1 MPASGSYSLSEST
14 KCIVL
19 VCRDPG
25 RRAMLERIVPAAEA
39 HSSAIEAMLA
49 VARKNPRAVIVN
61 FQDVEGSQRDVV
73 AAMRRAHPEVPVY
86 FVVEPE
92 DEPAARRLVQAGA
105 GDYFVLPTDVYR
117 LPRVLDPSFD
127 PEALDGPP
135 ARPASPAAP
144 VAGQEL
150 PATALPA
157 APPRERPEQLRLF
170 VSACALSDLAQADA
184 RTILREGAAIIFHAL
199 AAARGCLLSCD
210 SRTESLLLVTAIG
223 EAPGAGADTFEAE
236 RAAAGQALRAND
248 AILTEAG
255 APPRPLLCVPVRG
268 DEETFAVLCIS
279 GKHDGTALDS
289 DDRDI
294 ATRLV
299 GIMAGLYSAA
309 ARLERFATMA
319 LRDAET
325 GLLKADALEKYLT
338 KLIGRAAAQNAPVTI
353 ILLRPDTSGGPA
365 DATAV
370 ARLGRAIAARLPQ
383 GWQGARIGG
392 DRFVVVGA
400 PKPDAQPLP
409 QEVALLYAARSRGIV
424 DLGGSG
430 AKRLSTAVAEFPK
443 DGSDARTLLA
453 TAAGRLTAS

>member
-1 MPASGSYSLSEST
+1 MPASGSYGLSEST

-49 VARKNPRAVIVN
+49 VARKSPRAVIVN

-117 LPRVLDPSFD
+117 LPRVLDP
-127 PEALDGPP
+127 PP
-135 ARPASPAAP
+135 TRPASPAAP
-144 VAGQEL
+144 VAEQEL
-150 PATALPA
+150 PATALPT
-157 APPRERPEQLRLF
+157 APLRERPEQLRLF

-210 SRTESLLLVTAIG
+210 SRTKSLLLVTTIG

-236 RAAAGQALRAND
+236 RAAAGQALHAND

-268 DEETFAVLCIS
+268 DEEPFAVLCVS

-294 ATRLV
+294 ATRLAGV
-299 GIMAGLYSAA
+299 MAGLYSAA

-325 GLLKADALEKYLT
+325 GLLKADALETYLT
-338 KLIGRAAAQNAPVTI
+338 KLIGRAAAQNAPVTV

-383 GWQGARIGG
+383 GWQGARIGS

-409 QEVALLYAARSRGIV
+409 QEVALLYAARSRGVV

-430 AKRLSTAVAEFPK
+430 AERLSAAVAEFPK
-443 DGSDARTLLA
+443 DGADARTLLA

>member
-49 VARKNPRAVIVN
+49 VARKSPRAVIVN
-61 FQDVEGSQRDVV
+61 FQDVEGSQRDVM

-117 LPRVLDPSFD
+117 LPRVLDP
-127 PEALDGPP
+127 PP

-157 APPRERPEQLRLF
+157 APLRERPEQLRLF

-223 EAPGAGADTFEAE
+223 EAPGAGADPFEAE
-236 RAAAGQALRAND
+236 RAAAGQALHAND
-248 AILTEAG
+248 AILAEAG

-279 GKHDGTALDS
+279 GKHDGTALDR

-299 GIMAGLYSAA
+299 GVMARLYSAA

-325 GLLKADALEKYLT
+325 GLLKADALETYLT
-338 KLIGRAAAQNAPVTI
+338 KLIGRAAA
-353 ILLRPDTSGGPA
+353 L
-365 DATAV
+365 
-370 ARLGRAIAARLPQ
+370 
-383 GWQGARIGG
+383 
-392 DRFVVVGA
+392 
-400 PKPDAQPLP
+400 
-409 QEVALLYAARSRGIV
+409 
-424 DLGGSG
+424 
-430 AKRLSTAVAEFPK
+430 
-443 DGSDARTLLA
+443 
-453 TAAGRLTAS
+453 